1 MPRDYLT
8 DYRIL
13 KAVYD
18 AHVEGNAILEAGR
31 VIYLD
36 MPHTERCVLNGSIRR
51 LVDGVPKLGI
61 VTALEVLAA
70 ASMIDSD
77 RATYRE
83 ACHAIR
89 EEAQHAN
96 D

>member
-13 KAVYD
+13 KAVYN
-18 AHVEGNAILEAGR
+18 AHVEGNTILEAGR

-36 MPHTERCVLNGSIRR
+36 MPHTERCVLNGSIR
-51 LVDGVPKLGI
+51 KLEEIRGMGI
-61 VTALEVLAA
+61 VMALEVITAV
-70 ASMIDSD
+70 SMK
-77 RATYRE
+77 
-83 ACHAIR
+83 
-89 EEAQHAN
+89 EAQHAN

>member
-13 KAVYD
+13 KAVYN
-18 AHVEGNAILEAGR
+18 AHVEGNTILEAGR

-36 MPHTERCVLNGSIRR
+36 MPHTERCVLNGSIRK
-51 LVDGVPKLGI
+51 LVDGVQGMGI
-61 VTALEVLAA
+61 VMALEVITAV
-70 ASMIDSD
+70 SMK
-77 RATYRE
+77 
-83 ACHAIR
+83 
-89 EEAQHAN
+89 EAQHAN